1 MKQTYFITSYLTVA
15 LLTIPTS
22 IVACNAQSSP
32 SEPKPNNEKTMAAA
46 KVSGADND
54 VNAKPNIVL
63 YMKYHDLSGLEKSTE
78 SDANFYRVLIKE
90 LPKDKYLVQDFFIS
104 GDKLTDPYILTDGKL
119 EYTDNEDI
127 AHPNNYYPREGARI
141 VWFESGNKKIESHY
155 KNNMLTETWIDYY
168 ENGQKHN
175 EDYYIDGVLH
185 GTSKSWNEQGDLTL
199 KCTYNHGVENG
210 RCYSKFNSYPDIYQ
224 SDSNYKNGKKIGI
237 SKQWNM
243 DGTIKKFTFNGSLS
257 LQEIKKD
264 LPEDQFEIFTFGV
277 NADDIDDLV
286 ISRINDENN
295 LFQGNELYVLTGDKS
310 GKYTLSLS
318 TRSNTD
324 DGGFFLSSIIPKS
337 NGKGFIISTYF
348 SSRGYPYKDY
358 YFTLDN
364 DEWKIV
370 KVVVKGYV
378 GDNAFYCEHL
388 TNHNVSSPTAESKG
402 LDVQNSENDILTQCP
417 APPTKYV
424 VTSDKAEIL
433 DEKSESRLSPN
444 YYIKGDSI
452 EAVNQNEDWVQ
463 VSYKEGTKFG
473 WIDKRDLSPISD

>member
-1 MKQTYFITSYLTVA
+1 MKSTLKFFLLLTVP
-15 LLTIPTS
+15 IS

-32 SEPKPNNEKTMAAA
+32 SEPKTSNEETMATAE
-46 KVSGADND
+46 VSGADND

-90 LPKDKYLVQDFFIS
+90 LPNDSYLVQDFFIS

-119 EYTDNEDI
+119 EYNDNEDEDV
-127 AHPNNYYPREGARI
+127 AHPNNNYPREGARI

-155 KNNMLTETWIDYY
+155 KNNMLAGTWIDYY

-175 EDYYIDGVLH
+175 EDYYIDGFLH

-199 KCTYNHGVENG
+199 ECTYNHGVENG

-243 DGTIKKFTFNGSLS
+243 DGTINKFTFNGLLS

-264 LPEDQFEIFTFGV
+264 LPKDQFEIFTFDV

-286 ISRINDENN
+286 ISRINDDSN
-295 LFQGNELYVLTGDKS
+295 LFQGDELYVLTGDKS

-318 TRSNTD
+318 TRSYTTD
-324 DGGFFLSSIIPKS
+324 TGWYLSNILPRRDRL
-337 NGKGFIISTYF
+337 GFIISTQYSTG
-348 SSRGYPYKDY
+348 SSEYTFYYTFENGKWYISDSSNEGSIPTGDEYYCIDHNKSSIDDFITLIASYP
-358 YFTLDN
+358 TEA
-364 DEWKIV
+364 DELV
-370 KVVVKGYV
+370 R
-378 GDNAFYCEHL
+378 N
-388 TNHNVSSPTAESKG
+388 
-402 LDVQNSENDILTQCP
+402 CP
-417 APPTKYV
+417 PPPTKYTV
-424 VTSDKAEIL
+424 KTDQAEIL
-433 DEKSESRLSPN
+433 DEKFESRSKPN
-444 YYIKGDSI
+444 YYIKGDLI
-452 EAVNQNEDWVQ
+452 EAFDQNEDWVK
-463 VSYKEGTKFG
+463 VAYKNGTKFG
-473 WIDKRDLSPISD
+473 WIDKRDLSPIAD